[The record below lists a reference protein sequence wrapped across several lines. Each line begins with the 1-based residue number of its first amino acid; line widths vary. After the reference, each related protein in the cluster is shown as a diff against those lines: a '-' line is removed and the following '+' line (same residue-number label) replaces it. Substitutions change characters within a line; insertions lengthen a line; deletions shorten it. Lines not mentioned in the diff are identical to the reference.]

1 MARIS
6 SNVLQGLS
14 SPSFAQGM
22 FTAGAALGGIPGQLR
37 DKRKKDK
44 FNEIMK
50 RGQAA
55 LASAEQDPVVLSGI
69 AQELSALGY
78 TEEAKQF
85 SDAARKRGET
95 VAARARASGLLTQ
108 ASTQD
113 GITPEYAQDFL
124 SAGGTLEQLAQ
135 GRTAADA
142 LNEPLR
148 EKGRG
153 RLRAMAQTQLF
164 DPQDPGQLQGFF
176 NVAERHKVSPNE
188 AMKILAEERGTQL
201 DRAKLKSTASGR
213 AGTTTFAGA
222 NNYLD
227 KRNLEYRLT
236 EVRDPTGQGAV
247 RTEYQP
253 VGHKIP
259 YEFSYEDEQGNII
272 DNRLTQKGGA
282 YGETAGQRLGRFEEE
297 QEIKANLD
305 VLKADTIK
313 ENENFSDVRMKAA
326 ARLPQVEGTLSD
338 VNELLDIIE
347 RVDQGGSIVGL
358 QNRISR
364 VLGSEAKDEGDLR
377 TRAKE
382 LLVGRI
388 KAFGANPTEGER
400 QYLEQLIP
408 DLENSKGVNKVILER
423 LQQRLQ
429 RERASIGY
437 LFTEKANLDGYI
449 SFVNDQYSGD
459 PNSNITGNKRVKFDE
474 IQ

>member
-14 SPSFAQGM
+14 SPSFMDGM
-22 FTAGAALGGIPGQLR
+22 FTAGAALGNIPNQLR
-37 DKRKKDK
+37 EKQKQEQ
-44 FNEIMK
+44 FNKIMD
-50 RGQAA
+50 
-55 LASAEQDPVVLSGI
+55 LANRAIVANDPVNLGR
-69 AQELSALGY
+69 ARRQLQELGY
-78 TEEAKQF
+78 TEEANKLAQAQIKAEQQQTRVGMF
-85 SDAARKRGET
+85 QEAL
-95 VAARARASGLLTQ
+95 GLPT
-108 ASTQD
+108 
-113 GITPEYAQDFL
+113 GFTPEQKVSYLAKG
-124 SAGGTLEQLAQ
+124 ATLEDIE
-135 GRTAADA
+135 AASKAGIATMDPIRDKA
-142 LNEPLR
+142 
-148 EKGRG
+148 RG
-153 RLRAMAQTQLF
+153 RLRAMARNKNF
-164 DPQDPGQLQGFF
+164 DTSNTRMLDAYLAQARKFYID
-176 NVAERHKVSPNE
+176 ENE
-188 AMKILAEERGTQL
+188 AMKILSEERGTPFEREKA
-201 DRAKLKSTASGR
+201 RATASGR

-236 EVRDPTGQGAV
+236 EVRDPTGEGAV

-282 YGETAGQRLGRFEEE
+282 YGETAGQRTARYEEE
-297 QEIKANLD
+297 QEIRTGLD
-305 VLKADTIK
+305 ITKADIIK

-364 VLGSEAKDEGDLR
+364 VLGREAKDEGDLR

-408 DLENSKGVNKVILER
+408 DLENSEGVNKKILER

-449 SFVNDQYSGD
+449 SFVNEQYSGD